1 VPADGGHALQCR
13 VTSGGTSASPPR
25 SPWLARRVE
34 GLPAVA
40 RRAGHDRDEHAA
52 CVTGPWADADRF
64 EYLWWRDGKDI
75 PGATAVSYK
84 LVPEDGGHAV
94 QCVVI
99 ARDSTGAVAAA
110 SSAIGVP
117 ACVVPRVWCMS
128 QSTTTS
134 RLKSSGCTPGRTWT
148 THSRYVR
155 KGRVVKTKP
164 RTGATLAYGSRVDL
178 YVAR

>member
-1 VPADGGHALQCR
+1 MTR
-13 VTSGGTSASPPR
+13 TST
-25 SPWLARRVE
+25 LT
-34 GLPAVA
+34 
-40 RRAGHDRDEHAA
+40 

-164 RTGATLAYGSRVDL
+164 RTGATLAYGSRMDL
-178 YVAR
+178 YVARRGRRRGR